1 MASTLQDLDLVG
13 STTGLT
19 IANIRGRYSD
29 YSSEDTLMWITR
41 YVVIGLT
48 VIGLVGVVWFLRKKY
63 LKAKRVRFRKLF
75 KSDKPPRDQE
85 MQERGYQSD
94 SNENIVTEAQ
104 ARADVHHQSTGATP
118 KT

>member
-1 MASTLQDLDLVG
+1 MEGQRNFSLSVNSVIERHVDVAQLFNFSRLHVDDMASILQDLDLVG

-19 IANIRGRYSD
+19 IANIRDRYSD
-29 YSSEDTLMWITR
+29 YSSEGTLMWITR

-75 KSDKPPRDQE
+75 K
-85 MQERGYQSD
+85 
-94 SNENIVTEAQ
+94 I
-104 ARADVHHQSTGATP
+104 
-118 KT
+118 